1 MTDLFF
7 YGKTINFK
15 MNYGTIS
22 SISTNS
28 SRSSESMN
36 RDRSKFRKKIKE
48 IREKL
53 AKKFECRQAHWIIL
67 GLVAADFI
75 AVFSVIIVSFLW
87 PEFEEKEHILFEV
100 LEYIAFTINCIFV
113 LEVILKLFIFGIH
126 YFIKDQ
132 HWPLHLFDAAI
143 IITTFLLD
151 IFLRGKQREVAGLL
165 ILFRFW
171 RLIKALST
179 VAVGIIEYDE
189 DKVDN
194 LKSQV
199 IHLKEELKILLTEID
214 KIAKEENWD
223 EQKRTRVFKNHQV
236 FLLSE
241 DIGDDVNVNLDV

>member
-1 MTDLFF
+1 
-7 YGKTINFK
+7 

-22 SISTNS
+22 SIPTNS
-28 SRSSESMN
+28 SRSTELMN
-36 RDRSKFRKKIKE
+36 RDRSKFRKKIDE
-48 IREKL
+48 VREKL
-53 AKKFECRQAHWIIL
+53 ARKFESRQAHWIIL

-75 AVFSVIIVSFLW
+75 SVFSVIIVSFLW
-87 PEFEEKEHILFEV
+87 PEFEEKEHIFFEV
-100 LEYIAFTINCIFV
+100 LEYIAFTINFIFV
-113 LEVILKLFIFGIH
+113 IEVTLKLFIFGIR
-126 YFIKDQ
+126 YFIKDH
-132 HWPLHLFDAAI
+132 HWQLHLFDAGI

-151 IFLRGKQREVAGLL
+151 FFLKGKQREVAGLL
-165 ILFRFW
+165 ILFRLW

-199 IHLKEELKILLTEID
+199 IQLKEELKILLTEID
-214 KIAKEENWD
+214 KMAKEENWD
-223 EQKRTRVFKNHQV
+223 EQKRARVFKSHQV